1 MTTATPRL
9 QIALDTF
16 TLDDAYRAL
25 QPAAASVDIIEVGTI
40 LCLSE
45 GMRAVRE
52 IHALFPEKDLLA
64 DVRIAEAGSIISRL
78 AFDSGANLVSVVA
91 GASLTTVGQVC
102 KVAEEYG
109 AEVQIELDEANRTDA
124 AVHWRAAGVKH
135 VIVHRSRDAEAAGSL
150 RWKRSDID
158 SIRLLDQLGFTV
170 TITGGITASE
180 LPELSTE
187 PVGIVIA
194 GRSIVQAADPAK
206 AAADFR
212 TALGAVWP

>member
-1 MTTATPRL
+1 MTGATPRL

-16 TLDDAYRAL
+16 TLADAYRAL
-25 QPAAASVDIIEVGTI
+25 QPAAASVDIIEVGTT

-52 IHALFPEKDLLA
+52 IRALYPEKDILA

-78 AFDSGANLVSVVA
+78 AFESGANLVSVVA

-109 AEVQIELDEANRTDA
+109 AEVQIELNEENSIDA

-135 VIVHRSRDAEAAGSL
+135 VIVHRSRDAEASGSL
-150 RWKRSDID
+150 RWSRNDIEHI
-158 SIRLLDQLGFTV
+158 SAFHELGFTV
-170 TITGGITASE
+170 TVTGGVTVSE
-180 LPELSTE
+180 LKQFSAE

-194 GRSIVQAADPAK
+194 GRSIVQAADPAE
-206 AAADFR
+206 AAAEFR
-212 TALGAVWP
+212 AALATVWP